1 MEFLRWWWRDK
12 WELKLCFGTLVVTA
26 LLVLVKV
33 KVPTPEFMQTDWPL
47 WTAFFQSK
55 TFEDI
60 VSSVLASVVA
70 AYFFYIFIELF
81 PRFHREKSA
90 LQTLNYI
97 LASIVDAYMHK
108 RGYEDLISLNDTA
121 LLGAD
126 STTRI
131 IKHLAKIR
139 DKRTFANDEY
149 IKLRMMLFCVHSR
162 MNDFRSALP
171 LATTLSPLHAL
182 HWLQLADRAQLIY
195 DEYDRQPVGLDGC
208 FEPIH
213 VFGSPAYGMNDENE
227 PYKIY
232 KQSMIFYADA
242 MAQRLTQFL
251 LEVQA
256 WMALP
261 GKPEPTT
268 EPETSLGG

>member
-1 MEFLRWWWRDK
+1 MVFLRWWWRDS
-12 WELKLCFGTLVVTA
+12 WERKLCYGTLVVLA
-26 LLVLVKV
+26 LLLVV
-33 KVPTPEFMQTDWPL
+33 KIKLPTPDFMIKDWPT
-47 WTAFFQSK
+47 WTAFFQAKS
-55 TFEDI
+55 FEDI
-60 VSSVLASVVA
+60 VGDLLTGIAA
-70 AYFFYIFIELF
+70 AYIFYIFIELF

-97 LASIVDAYMHK
+97 LASIVDAYIHK

-121 LLGAD
+121 LLEAA
-126 STTRI
+126 STTQI
-131 IKHLAKIR
+131 IKHLSKIR
-139 DKRTFANDEY
+139 SKKKFTSDEY
-149 IKLRMMLFCVHSR
+149 FKLRMMLFCVHSR

-261 GKPEPTT
+261 GKPAPIT
-268 EPETSLGG
+268 EPETASAG